1 MTYPTFDI
9 SLKDLIGA
17 DPAAWASFVSSE
29 PILRVQPENVDLSTV
44 SASADSVLRVQVAA
58 GEYLLNLELQSSH
71 DVTLPER
78 LGLYSTL
85 LTHRMNLSVRSVVI
99 LLRREASARVL
110 TGVLERQWPGGVQP
124 YLRFEYEVI
133 PVWTQ
138 PLERLLGGPLALVPL
153 APLTDEAAGN
163 LPQSVERAISRVRQ
177 ELPRDRSDIME
188 TALFVLLGLRYEPD
202 EISRLLIGVPAV
214 QESSIYRLFEQR
226 EAQGLA
232 RGITQGQAAGQAA
245 GRAAGLREM
254 VLFAGRKRLGPP
266 PAEVVAALEQ
276 ISDHDQ
282 LRALADRASEAAT
295 WAEVLV

>member
-17 DPAAWASFVSSE
+17 DPAAWAGFVSSD
-29 PILRVQPENVDLSTV
+29 PILSVRREDVDLSTV
-44 SASADSVLRVQVAA
+44 SANADSVLRVRVSA

-71 DVTLPER
+71 DSTLPDR
-78 LGLYSTL
+78 LWLYSTL
-85 LTHRMNLSVRSVVI
+85 LTHRVNLSVRSVVI
-99 LLRREASARVL
+99 LLRRGANARVL
-110 TGVLERQWPGGVQP
+110 TGVLERQWPGARQP
-124 YLRFEYEVI
+124 YARFEYEVI
-133 PVWTQ
+133 PVWSQ

-163 LPQSVERAISRVRQ
+163 LPQSIERAISRVRQ

-226 EAQGLA
+226 EA
-232 RGITQGQAAGQAA
+232 RGQ
-245 GRAAGLREM
+245 AAGLREM
-254 VLFAGRKRLGPP
+254 VIFAGRKRLGPP

-282 LRALADRASEAAT
+282 LRALADKASEAAT
-295 WAEVLV
+295 WAEVLA